1 MVNFNYTFLYN
12 RPQHINDA
20 KLQTSSKMEDSKIHV
35 PIIRLVF
42 YSYLKQEDLFLRNL
56 HFLYFFYFQSCPQDV
71 VIEVS
76 RDLLTSQCSKKLINW
91 LSFIVSLIINQ
102 VTQDLHVNH
111 VHHVSKRVQT
121 DTGMILL
128 AIA

>member
-111 VHHVSKRVQT
+111 VHNVSKLVQT
-121 DTGMILL
+121 DTG
-128 AIA
+128 